1 MEGGLNLNFVGAA
14 LVARRANGDVMTEGK
29 EGGDDRGFAVFWK
42 VWREKKASPELSR
55 INRKWFG
62 PRGNPGENAWE
73 GRRRLPQRWEVWQ
86 STSTCPPEYSAL
98 P

>member
-42 VWREKKASPELSR
+42 V
-55 INRKWFG
+55 
-62 PRGNPGENAWE
+62 
-73 GRRRLPQRWEVWQ
+73 
-86 STSTCPPEYSAL
+86 
-98 P
+98 